1 MLRAI
6 ALLVFRLHRL
16 APYLAKVRY
25 RILCHGFVHHGKGGS
40 IGRQFR
46 VMGRLSIAVGD
57 RVAFR
62 DNIYLGG
69 NGRLTVGSYT
79 AINAGC
85 MIAAME
91 SVEIGSNV
99 MFAPYVYVL
108 DVDHNFERLDLPMT
122 KQGYSIAPVVIEDD
136 VWVGTG
142 AVITKGVRIG
152 KGSVIGANSVV
163 TRDVPPYSIAAGAPA
178 KVIRKRDV

>member
-1 MLRAI
+1 MQRAI
-6 ALLVFRLHRL
+6 ALLILRLHRL
-16 APYLAKVRY
+16 APYLAKIRY
-25 RILCHGFVHHGKGGS
+25 RLLCHGFERHGKGGS

-46 VMGRLSIAVGD
+46 VMGKLSIAVGD

-69 NGRLTVGSYT
+69 NGRLTVGSHT
-79 AINAGC
+79 SINAGC

-91 SVEIGSNV
+91 SVQIGSNV

-108 DVDHNFERLDLPMT
+108 DVDHKFERLDIPMT
-122 KQGYSIAPVVIEDD
+122 KQGYTISPVVIEDD
-136 VWVGTG
+136 VWIGTG

-152 KGSVIGANSVV
+152 RGSIIGANSVV
-163 TRDVPPYSIAAGAPA
+163 TRDVPPYSLAAGAPA
-178 KVIRKRDV
+178 KVIRQRAA